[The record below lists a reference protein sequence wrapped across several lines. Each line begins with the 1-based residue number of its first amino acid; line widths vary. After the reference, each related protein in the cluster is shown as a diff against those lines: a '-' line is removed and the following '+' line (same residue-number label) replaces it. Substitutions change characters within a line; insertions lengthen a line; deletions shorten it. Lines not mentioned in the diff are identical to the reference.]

1 PEESGD
7 RTHGPVILRRPEP
20 AGADHQTRPGQR
32 LGCRILDRP
41 VVIPDRRAPD
51 DPDPELPEP
60 QPQPRTVAVDR
71 RAQQQLVTYGQQL
84 DGSAHGISHA
94 GRSNGLR
101 PGSVAEDPGAG
112 SVVTGCASS
121 RGTPA

>member
-1 PEESGD
+1 
-7 RTHGPVILRRPEP
+7 
-20 AGADHQTRPGQR
+20 
-32 LGCRILDRP
+32 
-41 VVIPDRRAPD
+41 RAPD

-121 RGTPA
+121 RGTPAWTRSSIPRPRPARWPAPRRGTTARRPSTPPTTRARTPRSGARTRR